1 MHFGDYPVI
10 SGVGPAGFTFLSAT
24 LSILASVLMLA
35 TAKLA
40 ATSLPLK
47 MVSPHFALKYDQLTS
62 RDDWSMIPFA
72 PLTEVE
78 VGKLLQ
84 LLAGVQCNAR
94 MFCFAGD

>member
-24 LSILASVLMLA
+24 LSTLASVLMLA

-47 MVSPHFALKYDQLTS
+47 MVSSHFALGDLGG
-62 RDDWSMIPFA
+62 
-72 PLTEVE
+72 LLGTER
-78 VGKLLQ
+78 GLMGTQ
-84 LLAGVQCNAR
+84 
-94 MFCFAGD
+94 GDS